1 MKKIKVNY
9 LKNFIEDKRHSMIVH
24 ANDLIDYQKKVS
36 KITLKQ
42 LKK

>member
-24 ANDLIDYQKKVS
+24 ANDLIDYQLRS
-36 KITLKQ
+36 NQ
-42 LKK
+42 